1 MRGYATT
8 KPGLKRHLKPGF
20 AKTGVTRV
28 RATGAHAG
36 VGETEA
42 LCNRSTMQRK
52 LKPGFKKYNKKKKK
66 NLKEKTKKTKKT
78 KKKTNKKKTKK
89 KPPEEFFFFK
99 QKPPSVRDT

>member
-1 MRGYATT
+1 M
-8 KPGLKRHLKPGF
+8 
-20 AKTGVTRV
+20 

-52 LKPGFKKYNKKKKK
+52 LKPWVQKKKKK
-66 NLKEKTKKTKKT
+66 KKKKEKKRKKE
-78 KKKTNKKKTKK
+78 KKKKKKRKKKK

-99 QKPPSVRDT
+99 QKPPVCATPKPGFSKPKTGVR